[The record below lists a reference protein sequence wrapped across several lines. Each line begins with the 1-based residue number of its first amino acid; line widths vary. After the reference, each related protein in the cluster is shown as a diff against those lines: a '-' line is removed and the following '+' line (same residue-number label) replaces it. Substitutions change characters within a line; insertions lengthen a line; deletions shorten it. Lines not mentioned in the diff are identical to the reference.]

1 MISATELKLLRGW
14 LVAIA
19 LFEVPNLNDYLLR
32 NKPLSGFFST
42 LKNARPEK
50 RCYSMV
56 LVLLSLARIHAAF
69 SPTRAALWHNAAVH
83 AVEAVVFGRE
93 YLTFGSNGSRLIFSI
108 IVANAVWFTACAAR
122 V

>member
-19 LFEVPNLNDYLLR
+19 LFEAPNLHDYLVK
-32 NKPLSGFFST
+32 NKPLNGFFST

-56 LVLLSLARIHAAF
+56 LVLLSLARLQAAW
-69 SPTRAALWHNAAVH
+69 SPTASALWHNAAVH
-83 AVEAVVFGRE
+83 VVEAVVFGRE
-93 YLTFGSNGSRLIFSI
+93 YLKHGSNGSRLIFSI

-122 V
+122 A